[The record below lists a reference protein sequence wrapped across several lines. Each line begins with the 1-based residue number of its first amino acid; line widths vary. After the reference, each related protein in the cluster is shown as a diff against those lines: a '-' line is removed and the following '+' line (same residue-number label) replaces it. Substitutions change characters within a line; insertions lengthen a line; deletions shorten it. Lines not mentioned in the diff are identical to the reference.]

1 MYTHC
6 ACLPIKCD
14 LFLVNAIVT
23 KSYAVNLPRFYSRI
37 IKFNRTCALCL
48 WAYEH
53 LSRSSITK
61 RLMVGKV
68 SRRTISKLASLQRLA
83 TINTTRAMRTI
94 PSNALLHPAAIET
107 RLEATAM
114 RPAVR
119 LSLNSLWHAVAA
131 ALVEGHTN
139 NR

>member
-1 MYTHC
+1 
-6 ACLPIKCD
+6 
-14 LFLVNAIVT
+14 
-23 KSYAVNLPRFYSRI
+23 
-37 IKFNRTCALCL
+37 
-48 WAYEH
+48 
-53 LSRSSITK
+53 
-61 RLMVGKV
+61 MVGKV
-68 SRRTISKLASLQRLA
+68 SRRTRSKLARLQRLA

-94 PSNALLHPAAIET
+94 PSNALDALLHPAAIET

>member
-37 IKFNRTCALCL
+37 IKFNRTCA
-48 WAYEH
+48 YEH

-68 SRRTISKLASLQRLA
+68 SRRTRSKLASLQRLA
-83 TINTTRAMRTI
+83 TINSTRAMRTI
-94 PSNALLHPAAIET
+94 PSNALDALLHPAAIET